1 MILKPNRVLMSNS
14 QVFNVINSQATTKLD
29 LSFMDKANHVNLAD
43 IDADLTLIE
52 KTNAPLAGAVVRAV
66 KMGKIILGHTDSM
79 KSSIVFMYGMDKTK
93 TSIENVF
100 VNITRYSK
108 IEKTVDFRT
117 GEQVNKYTI
126 IGGHEVLYN
135 ILLSAYIGMN
145 AQRVYNSPS
154 VVNKIRSIYADVF
167 SRITSYRFGNPGDGE
182 KLRFLV
188 TWFFYNGEV
197 SARDLAMSM
206 NFRPGEV
213 AAMITKYPI
222 LNQNSEIGLSEFL
235 ALLGQEFPSLTK
247 KGIEKPINFILE
259 TVSSIGDNAVYM
271 LDNQPYFLSVI
282 VSRAR
287 KSKIFPGYMLKDI
300 ESDAGSLMSAILQAV
315 V

>member
-1 MILKPNRVLMSNS
+1 MILQPNRVLMSDS
-14 QVFNVINSQATTKLD
+14 QVFNVINSQAQTKLD

-52 KTNAPLAGAVVRAV
+52 KTNAPLADAIVRAV
-66 KMGKIILGHTDSM
+66 RMGKIILGRTNSM
-79 KSSIVFMYGMDKTK
+79 KSSIVFMYGMDKSETK
-93 TSIENVF
+93 IEIVF

-108 IEKTVDFRT
+108 LETAVDFRT
-117 GEQVNKYTI
+117 GEQIKKSTI

-135 ILLSAYIGMN
+135 LLLSAYIGMN
-145 AQRVYNSPS
+145 AQKVYNSPS
-154 VVNKIRSIYADVF
+154 VVNRIRSIYSDVF

-197 SARDLAMSM
+197 SARDLATSM

-213 AAMITKYPI
+213 AALVTKYP
-222 LNQNSEIGLSEFL
+222 LLSKTSNIQLGEFL
-235 ALLGQEFPSLTK
+235 AMLGEEFPSLAK
-247 KGIEKPINFILE
+247 KNIGNPINFILE

-271 LDNQPYFLSVI
+271 LDNQPYFLSVV

-300 ESDAGSLMSAILQAV
+300 ESDAGSLMSSILQAV
-315 V
+315 I

>member
-1 MILKPNRVLMSNS
+1 MILQPNRVLMSDS
-14 QVFNVINSQATTKLD
+14 QVFNVINSQAQTKLD

-52 KTNAPLAGAVVRAV
+52 KTNAPLADAIVRAV
-66 KMGKIILGHTDSM
+66 RMGKIILGRTNSM
-79 KSSIVFMYGMDKTK
+79 KSSIVFMYGMDKSETK
-93 TSIENVF
+93 IEIVF

-108 IEKTVDFRT
+108 LETAVDFRT
-117 GEQVNKYTI
+117 GEQIKKSTI

-135 ILLSAYIGMN
+135 LLLSAYIGMN
-145 AQRVYNSPS
+145 AQKVYNSPS
-154 VVNKIRSIYADVF
+154 VVNRIRSIYSDVF

-197 SARDLAMSM
+197 SARDLATSM

-213 AAMITKYPI
+213 AALVTKYP
-222 LNQNSEIGLSEFL
+222 LLSKTSNIQLGEFL
-235 ALLGQEFPSLTK
+235 VMLGEEFPSLAK
-247 KGIEKPINFILE
+247 KNIGNPINFILE

-271 LDNQPYFLSVI
+271 LDNQPYFLSVV

-300 ESDAGSLMSAILQAV
+300 ESDAGSLMSSILQAV
-315 V
+315 I

>member
-29 LSFMDKANHVNLAD
+29 LSFMDKANFVKISD

-52 KTNAPLAGAVVRAV
+52 KTNAPLAGAIVKAVR
-66 KMGKIILGHTDSM
+66 MGKIVLGHTDSM
-79 KSSIVFMYGMDKTK
+79 KSSIVFMYGMDKNK

-108 IEKTVDFRT
+108 IEKTVDFTT

-126 IGGHEVLYN
+126 VGGYEVLYN
-135 ILLSAYIGMN
+135 ILLSAYVGMN
-145 AQRVYNSPS
+145 AQKVYNSPS
-154 VVNKIRSIYADVF
+154 VVTKLRSIYADIF
-167 SRITSYRFGNPGDGE
+167 SRVTSYRFGNPGDGE

-197 SARDLAMSM
+197 AARDLATSV
-206 NFRPGEV
+206 NFRPGEMAV
-213 AAMITKYPI
+213 LATKYPV
-222 LNQNSEIGLSEFL
+222 LNEHREINLGEFL
-235 ALLGQEFPSLTK
+235 AILGQEFPSLTK
-247 KGIEKPINFILE
+247 KGIDKPINFILE
-259 TVSSIGDNAVYM
+259 TVSSIGDNAVYA
-271 LDNQPYFLSVI
+271 LDNQPYFLSVV